1 MKRNKIILAA
11 LILSMI
17 VLIFTGCG
25 GGGSVT
31 PPITDNTDD
40 SEIPESTEAI
50 SQNIELSTGGTVEVT
65 NPESIINGVKLII
78 PPASSE
84 KSGGKSITTITIS
97 YIDDPYSLELP
108 DNRGFLLPP
117 VVINSDVTLEVECI
131 LEIPYTEA
139 NLSNMG
145 LSSNENIKVYR
156 YNYNSSSWEEIPMN
170 KRSSRDMSDIL
181 EIIFRPEDI
190 DSPYACTFLNAGPPS
205 DLGLPQPGDLLYK
218 LSNYKGI
225 EGWLPGHVGIYVGEL
240 VYDGVTYYNVIEA
253 LSAGVQRSYYNPIN
267 KFSGSATYMGAR
279 QPESGA
285 LTSKQRENI
294 VDFLD
299 NNEVVGKPYAWG
311 QSAGILFGMLK
322 GNMVKGAFGSYN
334 CVGLAEA
341 AYEYAG
347 VNGGQGLV
355 SDWAEGNYCPI
366 SQYSQSCVLTPAEQ
380 YNKTKPAEGY
390 NKVDCFLG
398 YWVNEDPNTNAI
410 TKVDIQK
417 NNNLLEI
424 YMWGKC
430 HPTDCDWA
438 AMNNPEGP
446 ATTTVDDANDG
457 VLNIVWYPDFAI
469 KTQEITYLGGDRLE
483 VYTFTDFYPDDI
495 YGREDSERYDYFIK
509 SN

>member
-1 MKRNKIILAA
+1 MKINKIILTI
-11 LILSMI
+11 LILSTI
-17 VLIFTGCG
+17 VLLFSGCG
-25 GGGSVT
+25 GGNPVT
-31 PPITDNTDD
+31 PPTDTED
-40 SEIPESTEAI
+40 SEIPEPTEAV
-50 SQNIELSTGGTVEVT
+50 SQKIDLSVGGTIEVT
-65 NPESIINGVKLII
+65 DQESPINCVKLII
-78 PPASSE
+78 PPKTSN
-84 KSGGKSITTITIS
+84 KDVKDSIATITIS
-97 YIDDPYSLELP
+97 YINDPYSLELP
-108 DNRGFLLPP
+108 NNRGFLLPP
-117 VVINSDVTLEVECI
+117 VVINSDVILEVECI

-139 NLSNMG
+139 DLSNMG
-145 LSSNENIKVYR
+145 LSCNENIKVYR
-156 YNYNSSSWEEIPMN
+156 YNYNSSSWEEIPIN

-190 DSPYACTFLNAGPPS
+190 DSPYACTFKNADPPP

-240 VYDGVTYYNVIEA
+240 VYDGVFYYNVIEA
-253 LSAGVQRSYYNPIN
+253 LLDGVKRTYKNPISA
-267 KFSGSATYMGAR
+267 FSGSATYMGAR
-279 QPESGA
+279 QPKSGA
-285 LTSKQRENI
+285 LTSKQRED
-294 VDFLD
+294 VVWYV
-299 NNEVVGKPYAWG
+299 EGKVGKPYAIG
-311 QSAGILFGMLK
+311 QSFPGIIFGMLR
-322 GNMVKGAFGSYN
+322 GNLVKGALGTYN

-366 SQYSQSCVLTPAEQ
+366 SLYSSSCVLTPAEQ
-380 YNKTKPAEGY
+380 YNKTEPAEGY
-390 NKVDCFLG
+390 NEVDCFLG
-398 YWVNEDPNTNAI
+398 YWINEDPNTGSI

-417 NNNLLEI
+417 SNNLLEI

-438 AMNNPEGP
+438 AMNNPGGP

-495 YGREDSERYDYFIK
+495 YGREDYERYDYFIK
-509 SN
+509 GN